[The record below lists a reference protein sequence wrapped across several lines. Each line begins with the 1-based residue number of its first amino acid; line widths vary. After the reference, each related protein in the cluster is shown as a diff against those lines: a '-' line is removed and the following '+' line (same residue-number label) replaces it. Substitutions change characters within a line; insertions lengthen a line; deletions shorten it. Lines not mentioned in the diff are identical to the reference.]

1 MKDIMLDLETLD
13 TQQSAVVIS
22 IGAVGFDPDSTALGA
37 RFYLEL
43 VEDTASQQEHGR
55 TISGATV
62 LWWMQQ
68 GAAAKQLFASPP
80 PAGVERVSTAVAL
93 ERFRLF
99 VNAYG
104 GKDARIWG
112 NGADFDNVILGS
124 LYESYGL
131 QKPWSYSKN
140 RCFRT
145 MKNMP
150 MPREFVRPGRDGV
163 HHNALDDAVTQA
175 MHLQEI
181 FRCLRAP

>member
-13 TQQSAVVIS
+13 TRQSAVVTS
-22 IGAVGFDPDSTALGA
+22 IGAVGFDPNSTALGA

-145 MKNMP
+145 MKNLDTG
-150 MPREFVRPGRDGV
+150 PRQPKNRDGV
-163 HHNALDDAVTQA
+163 HHNALDDAVAQA